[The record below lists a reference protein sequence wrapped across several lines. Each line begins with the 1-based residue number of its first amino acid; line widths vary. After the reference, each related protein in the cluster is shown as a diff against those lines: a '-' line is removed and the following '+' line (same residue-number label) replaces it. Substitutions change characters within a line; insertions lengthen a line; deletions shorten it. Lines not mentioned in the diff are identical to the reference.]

1 MMKKKT
7 KWKSMLT
14 GKEIKKYIVW
24 VDGERMSPKM
34 LTYTDAKALLL
45 KYQQDGY
52 YDVIITGAR

>member
-1 MMKKKT
+1 MMKKT

-24 VDGERMSPKM
+24 VDGVRMSPKM

>member
-1 MMKKKT
+1 MKAKT

-14 GKEIKKYIVW
+14 GKEIRKYIVW
-24 VDGERMSPKM
+24 VDGKRMNPKM

-52 YDVIITGAR
+52 YDVVITGA

>member
-1 MMKKKT
+1 MAKKT
-7 KWKSMLT
+7 KWHSMLT

-34 LTYTDAKALLL
+34 LTYTDAKTLLS

>member
-1 MMKKKT
+1 MTKKT

-24 VDGERMSPKM
+24 VDGKRMSPKM

>member
-1 MMKKKT
+1 MIKAKT

-14 GKEIKKYIVW
+14 GKEIRKYIVW
-24 VDGERMSPKM
+24 VDGELMNPKM

-52 YDVIITGAR
+52 YDVVITGA

>member
-1 MMKKKT
+1 MKKKT

-24 VDGERMSPKM
+24 VDGKRMSPKM

>member
-1 MMKKKT
+1 
-7 KWKSMLT
+7 MLT